1 MTLMNSLVFIL
12 VLALVAWLAW
22 WIITHFFPAPART
35 PVLLIVGVIL
45 LLILLLL
52 LLLMVLPVRY
62 YCVSFRGA
70 FSRARGSA
78 LE

>member
-45 LLILLLL
+45 LLILLSQFIPG
-52 LLLMVLPVRY
+52 VANLPLWPR
-62 YCVSFRGA
+62 R
-70 FSRARGSA
+70 
-78 LE
+78 